1 MYFLGAVLLLA
12 GAIWMTVN
20 AAKKDGA
27 LAAIF
32 CFICGFY
39 TIYYGIKNFAENKI
53 PLIMFVAGLV
63 LCLGPAPA
71 SMARLAGRERA
82 QLLLQSARRAPLH
95 ALLSA
100 LCAELD
106 AWAKPFGSSLRWSLD
121 VDPQEV

>member
-1 MYFLGAVLLLA
+1 MYFLGVALLLA

-27 LAAIF
+27 VAAIL

-63 LCLGPAPA
+63 LCLVFRPD
-71 SMARLAGRERA
+71 MAT
-82 QLLLQSARRAPLH
+82 
-95 ALLSA
+95 LSGGVA
-100 LCAELD
+100 I
-106 AWAKPFGSSLRWSLD
+106 
-121 VDPQEV
+121 

>member
-63 LCLGPAPA
+63 LCLVIRPD
-71 SMARLAGRERA
+71 MADLIG
-82 QLLLQSARRAPLH
+82 
-95 ALLSA
+95 
-100 LCAELD
+100 
-106 AWAKPFGSSLRWSLD
+106 D
-121 VDPQEV
+121 VAI

>member
-53 PLIMFVAGLV
+53 PFILV
-63 LCLGPAPA
+63 L
-71 SMARLAGRERA
+71 AGIA
-82 QLLLQSARRAPLH
+82 IAVIFNPGMSAM
-95 ALLSA
+95 SA
-100 LCAELD
+100 AT
-106 AWAKPFGSSLRWSLD
+106 PVTSG
-121 VDPQEV
+121 

>member
-1 MYFLGAVLLLA
+1 MYCLGAVLLLA

-63 LCLGPAPA
+63 LCLVFRPD
-71 SMARLAGRERA
+71 MA
-82 QLLLQSARRAPLH
+82 
-95 ALLSA
+95 ALS
-100 LCAELD
+100 
-106 AWAKPFGSSLRWSLD
+106 GG
-121 VDPQEV
+121 VTI

>member
-1 MYFLGAVLLLA
+1 MYFLGAVLLVA

-63 LCLGPAPA
+63 LCLVFRPD
-71 SMARLAGRERA
+71 MAT
-82 QLLLQSARRAPLH
+82 
-95 ALLSA
+95 LSGGVA
-100 LCAELD
+100 I
-106 AWAKPFGSSLRWSLD
+106 
-121 VDPQEV
+121 